1 MNKHSF
7 LELVNKFVKDYAS
20 LTEEEKAY
28 VKNSF
33 DFYLSPVSPD
43 ADASAV
49 PK

>member
-7 LELVNKFVKDYAS
+7 LELVNKFVKDYNS

-33 DFYLSPVSPD
+33 DFYLSPVPTGT
-43 ADASAV
+43 DASV
-49 PK
+49 VTK

>member
-7 LELVNKFVKDYAS
+7 LELVNKFVKDYNS
-20 LTEEEKAY
+20 LTEEEKVY

-33 DFYLSPVSPD
+33 DFYLSPVSTD

-49 PK
+49 TK

>member
-7 LELVNKFVKDYAS
+7 LELVNKFVKDYNS
-20 LTEEEKAY
+20 LTEEEKTY

-33 DFYLSPVSPD
+33 DFYLSPVSTD

-49 PK
+49 TK